1 MCIDPPPE
9 VTQMVPQTAV
19 SNPPEYISASSVDY
33 SSSMEC
39 EALSCEPIPTG
50 YQLKLPEGH
59 EIRDYQQELAEPVI
73 RGENYLFVAPTG
85 SGKTLV
91 TAIIIAEH

>member
-1 MCIDPPPE
+1 
-9 VTQMVPQTAV
+9 
-19 SNPPEYISASSVDY
+19 
-33 SSSMEC
+33 MEC

-50 YQLKLPEGH
+50 YQLKLPEGY
-59 EIRDYQQELAEPVI
+59 EIQDYQQELAEPGI